1 MPNLFLEKSID
12 IQAPA
17 SKVWQAI
24 RAGYASDW
32 EVDGSIQGRGADG
45 KILKLEPEKLLKH
58 NLLRKTDEG
67 ISALS
72 SVITYELREHNGM
85 TILVARESFAEAQN
99 DKTFAEALSGWDAAL
114 GKLKEASES

>member
-12 IQAPA
+12 INAPA
-17 SKVWQAI
+17 AKVWKHI
-24 RAGYASDW
+24 CGTYASDW
-32 EVDGSIQGRGADG
+32 GVGSSIQGRGADG

-58 NLLRKTDEG
+58 NLLRM
-67 ISALS
+67 SADGVATLS

-99 DKTFAEALSGWDAAL
+99 DKDFTEALSNWDAAL
-114 GKLKEASES
+114 ARTKESVEK

>member
-24 RAGYASDW
+24 RAEYASDW

-99 DKTFAEALSGWDAAL
+99 DKAFAEALSGWDASL
-114 GKLKEASES
+114 RKLKEASEA

>member
-1 MPNLFLEKSID
+1 MPNLFLEKTID

-17 SKVWQAI
+17 SRVWKALQ
-24 RAGYASDW
+24 AGYASSW
-32 EVDGSIQGRGADG
+32 EVDASIQGRGADG

-67 ISALS
+67 IFALS

-85 TILVARESFAEAQN
+85 TILVARESFAEPQS
-99 DKTFAEALSGWDAAL
+99 DKAFTEALSGWDAAL
-114 GKLKEASES
+114 NQLKTASET